1 MENEVKLVFKLRDS
15 YDTEYAVYT
24 NVMNSVQQDELIYV
38 GRIFKHLRTHKFA
51 FEPIDG
57 KVYGSNSLRQISDF
71 LDKVNNLF
79 TK

>member
-15 YDTEYAVYT
+15 YDTEYEVYT
-24 NVMNSVQQDELIYV
+24 NTMNNVQTDELVFIGIV
-38 GRIFKHLRTHKFA
+38 GKHLRTGKFA

-57 KVYGSNSLRQISDF
+57 KVYGSKSLRQISDF

-79 TK
+79 IK